1 MKVISI
7 HVDPV
12 ATAEKLRFP
21 WYTDLVG
28 GIPTPL
34 KNMSSSDWIIIPT
47 IGKNKLNAMFQT
59 TKQWYTWYWLVG
71 LTILKNI
78 SQWEAH
84 IYYGK

>member
-12 ATAEKLRFP
+12 AMAEKLRFP

-47 IGKNKLNAMFQT
+47 IGQ
-59 TKQWYTWYWLVG
+59 KQIKRHVPNHQAVIYMVLVG
-71 LTILKNI
+71 GFNHLEK
-78 SQWEAH
+78 
-84 IYYGK
+84 Y